1 MNASFGDRI
10 RLTIGSLSARCPNCG
25 TDEFVGRILAPRTYS
40 EVLVC
45 VACRS
50 ETPRWKLVDQIAREV
65 ERRAQE
71 TLGNEPRQN
80 EPSRP

>member
-1 MNASFGDRI
+1 MDASFGEPI

-25 TDEFVGRILAPRTYS
+25 TDEFVGRVPAPRTYS

-45 VACRS
+45 VACHI

-71 TLGNEPRQN
+71 VLGKEPQQN
-80 EPSRP
+80 EPSPR